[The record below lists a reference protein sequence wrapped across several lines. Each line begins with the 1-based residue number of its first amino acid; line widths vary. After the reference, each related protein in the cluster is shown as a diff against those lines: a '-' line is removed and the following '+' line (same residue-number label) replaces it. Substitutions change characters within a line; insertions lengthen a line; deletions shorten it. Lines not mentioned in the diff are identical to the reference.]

1 MKIGKIILKEPE
13 KLPAAGKALVTVL
26 GAPEGKPN
34 WDKVMSLLG
43 TMRHPADGMAV
54 EQTAR
59 AEWDE
64 RERLI
69 VRGIARGHIF
79 AFAIWTARFCNFM
92 SLR

>member
-1 MKIGKIILKEPE
+1 MSYVTIEAEIEDGKIILKEPE

-64 RERLI
+64 RERDP
-69 VRGIARGHIF
+69 RPA
-79 AFAIWTARFCNFM
+79 T
-92 SLR
+92 